1 MTESQILGITK
12 SMKVAVSIPD
22 PVFAQGEAL
31 AKRMKLSRSK
41 LYAKALDAFVADN
54 SEAELTDF
62 ANALADTIAGDNDL
76 AQFRR
81 AASRNALKHTEW

>member
-1 MTESQILGITK
+1 
-12 SMKVAVSIPD
+12 MKVAVSIPD

-31 AKRMKLSRSK
+31 AKRLKLSRSK

-62 ANALADTIAGDNDL
+62 ANALADAMAGDDDL

-81 AASRNALKHTEW
+81 AASRNALNHTEW